1 MPVMKA
7 IVPPETPG
15 TISAVPIASPFPKRV
30 RASLVDFGP
39 GALFQAC
46 AQVNST
52 SDSVLGSGIMSNEEL
67 RLRDLI
73 EMILVVFLQHRV
85 DFISKGR
92 ILHLLSELTAEGA

>member
-15 TISAVPIASPFPKRV
+15 TISAVPITSPFPKRM

-39 GALFQAC
+39 GVLFQAC

-52 SDSVLGSGIMSNEEL
+52 SYSVLGSGIMSNEEL

-73 EMILVVFLQHRV
+73 EMILIVFLQHQI
-85 DFISKGR
+85 DFFSEGG
-92 ILHLLSELTAEGA
+92 ILHLLSELPAEGA